1 MNDKPLTL
9 DRLVGLLS
17 RPLGYI
23 TNDHLGPQSPLR
35 RDTPRILDLGIDQGV
50 VMLQIGTDAF
60 ERESRPDGVLV
71 HGGRFL
77 RPAGELVGVHG
88 ELGLHAFDDGAV
100 VKEEDLLE
108 MLVLNI
114 RSHW

>member
-1 MNDKPLTL
+1 
-9 DRLVGLLS
+9 
-17 RPLGYI
+17 
-23 TNDHLGPQSPLR
+23 
-35 RDTPRILDLGIDQGV
+35 
-50 VMLQIGTDAF
+50 
-60 ERESRPDGVLV
+60 LV

-77 RPAGELVGVHG
+77 CPAGELVGVHG